1 MQKSS
6 IRMRKSGLLFVIS
19 APSGAGKTTLCKRL
33 LDQFEDMKMSVS
45 YTTRPPREGEVNDVD
60 YTFVSERKFMG
71 MIKRGEFAEWA
82 VVHGYMYGTSLKRL
96 RKLSREGYDIILDID
111 VRGAMQIKKNYENAI
126 YIFILPPSI
135 SELRKRL
142 ISRGTDTDDVIEKRI
157 KNAKEEISHY
167 REYDYVI
174 INDDLDR
181 AYRELESIV
190 IASRLRASGIDK
202 RWVKDIILR

>member
-1 MQKSS
+1 MQMSS
-6 IRMRKSGLLFVIS
+6 IRMKKTGLLFVVA

-45 YTTRPPREGEVNDVD
+45 YTTRPPREGEVNDID
-60 YTFVSERKFMG
+60 YTFVSERKFRG

-111 VRGAMQIKKNYENAI
+111 VRGAMQIKNNYKNAI

-157 KNAKEEISHY
+157 KNAIEEISHY

-174 INDDLDR
+174 INDDLEK

-190 IASRLRASGIDK
+190 IASRLRASGINK
-202 RWVKDIILR
+202 RWVKDIILK